1 MNKQEIIEIIDNPL
15 RLRESYFINNH
26 EDIYHSIIEYTK
38 ELNIPFKQKI
48 WHYINQEPNYVLCKK
63 CKCEV
68 SFNRNWKMGYK
79 EYCSAKCVQSS
90 ELTKEKRK
98 KTSLEK
104 WGVDNP
110 SKSEVVKSKIE
121 NTNIERWGFKSSFQ
135 NKEVREK
142 WLNTIKEKWEV
153 DHIFQLESIK
163 EKSKITSLNKFGT
176 EHFVQSDEYKQRLV
190 DMNFSDMLRNIYY
203 DKHIN
208 KYQNFDLDFISINNR
223 VVEVFS
229 KKCGHTF
236 SIHYDSLKRRIENDY
251 EYCTIC
257 NPVNSGQSQE
267 EKNIINWIRDLN
279 IEVSERDRSFGVE
292 LDIFIPD
299 MNLAIEFNGLYW
311 HSELYKDRLYHL
323 NKTEICKNNRVELIH
338 IWEDDW
344 MYKRDIIKSILL
356 NRFQLINS
364 KVWARKTEIK
374 LVDNLLK
381 DSFLESNHIQGKCVS
396 TINIGLY
403 YRDELVSLM
412 TFGKRSINSKVDF
425 ELLRFCN
432 KINLSVIGSASKL
445 FTYFIKNYNYDSI
458 SSFADISQFT
468 GNLYSK
474 LGFEYSHRSNP
485 NYWWVIDG
493 VRHHRFN
500 YNKKRLVKEGWD
512 PTKTEVEI
520 MYDRGYIRIFG
531 CGQDK
536 YIFKK

>member
-1 MNKQEIIEIIDNPL
+1 VNKQEIIEIIDNPL

-208 KYQNFDLDFISINNR
+208 KYQNFDLEFISINNR

>member
-1 MNKQEIIEIIDNPL
+1 VNKQEIIEIIDNPL